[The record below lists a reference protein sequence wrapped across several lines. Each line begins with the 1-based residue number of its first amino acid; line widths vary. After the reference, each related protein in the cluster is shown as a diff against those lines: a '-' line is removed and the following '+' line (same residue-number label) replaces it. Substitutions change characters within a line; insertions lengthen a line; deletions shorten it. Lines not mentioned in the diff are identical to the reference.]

1 MEIACTSISMVGK
14 APPNSYCHHFLPQGV
29 SHLPLVSLGG
39 SPRSANGSCP
49 SSFQTIASAWDLEH
63 VEFCVLPLRAESQFP
78 NTPSLPLMLPN
89 ISFPVFKAR
98 LVTWCT
104 PPWTGKPDVGLEP
117 FSLGMINYD
126 ISPICGLLSK

>member
-1 MEIACTSISMVGK
+1 MEIACTSISMVGQ

-39 SPRSANGSCP
+39 SPISANGSCP
-49 SSFQTIASAWDLEH
+49 SFFQTIASAWDSEH

-78 NTPSLPLMLPN
+78 NTRSLPLMLPN

-98 LVTWCT
+98 LVSWCT

-117 FSLGMINYD
+117 FSLDNQ
-126 ISPICGLLSK
+126 L